1 MHSIPRRN
9 MHLVTVVLRFGSRYS
24 TFAYQLV
31 FETKCVQ
38 TPSNKTASLFN
49 SAKALV
55 AFGDEAD
62 DKYMKIKE
70 NNEHADYYFFKQFP
84 LGTAVSDYIT
94 FRDCRK

>member
-1 MHSIPRRN
+1 MDTI
-9 MHLVTVVLRFGSRYS
+9 VTVVLRFGPRYS
-24 TFAYQLV
+24 TFAYQFV
-31 FETKCVQ
+31 YDFPKTIWGQ

-62 DKYMKIKE
+62 DKYMEIKE